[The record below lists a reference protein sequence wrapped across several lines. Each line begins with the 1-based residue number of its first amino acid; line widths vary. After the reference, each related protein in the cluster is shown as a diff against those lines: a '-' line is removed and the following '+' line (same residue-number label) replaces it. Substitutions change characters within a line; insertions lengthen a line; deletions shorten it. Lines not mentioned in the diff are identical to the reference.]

1 MSPALPRAPFNSS
14 KLIRLLAGLAVTDT
28 GHAPQALAERLGP
41 WLDWTDA
48 IALSTV
54 LNAPLAPPAARRSDG
69 PRPHAAA
76 AEACRRVRTDLAQAM
91 AKAGQ
96 ALTAQAGPKPAAAAT
111 VAPRAETAD
120 FLPYR
125 QHCLAQ
131 QRAMDRRIG
140 PLREQVR
147 ALAAGHSPR
156 LGQLAALDAVM
167 DQALAARERHVLSS
181 VPQLLEKHFH
191 RLHQAHLAHQAMVSE
206 RQQAGACN
214 PGIQPA
220 GWMDNFLN
228 DMHAVLLAELDSR
241 LQPVEGLIAAL
252 ANEV

>member
-1 MSPALPRAPFNSS
+1 MSPPLPRTPFNSS

-54 LNAPLAPPAARRSDG
+54 LNAPLAQPAARRSGG
-69 PRPHAAA
+69 PGPHAAA

-96 ALTAQAGPKPAAAAT
+96 ALTAQAGPKPAAGATAA
-111 VAPRAETAD
+111 PCAEAAD

-147 ALAAGHSPR
+147 ALAAGRSPR

-167 DQALAARERHVLSS
+167 DQALAARERHLLSS

-191 RLHQAHLAHQAMVSE
+191 RLHQAHQAMVSE
-206 RQQAGACN
+206 RQQPGASN

-220 GWMDNFLN
+220 GWPDNFLN